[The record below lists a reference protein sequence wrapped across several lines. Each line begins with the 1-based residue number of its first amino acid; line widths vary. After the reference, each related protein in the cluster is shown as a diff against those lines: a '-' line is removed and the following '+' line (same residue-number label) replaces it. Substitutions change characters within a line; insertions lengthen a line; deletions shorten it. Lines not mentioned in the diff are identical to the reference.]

1 MWERSPPPIS
11 KGRLSCEY
19 ARERDIMSANLK
31 CALNPHILRARRK
44 ALSRRLDHG
53 PDRSC
58 LPVASQEELTFA
70 PRACFNQSFERVR
83 AGRSPPAR
91 GRGSKHQE
99 AALLVVGPR
108 SPPARGRGSKHEEG
122 MFLAHLERRPQRGGV
137 DRNTVILRSYQQDC
151 RRPLRGG
158 VDRNDVKNLA
168 VNQGLSRPLRR
179 AWIETPIRSARPRSG

>member
-91 GRGSKHQE
+91 GRGSKH
-99 AALLVVGPR
+99 
-108 SPPARGRGSKHEEG
+108 EEG